1 MKKNKG
7 LVLVLLMV
15 SLFLGGCSSAQ
26 ALKLRL
32 KLKNNDFEYIKE
44 GIVEKIVIQST
55 RDKGFKFVVTDENT
69 IDDLYGLLSRGK
81 VTEKN
86 TELEPDYIFE
96 IQESADIVHRFYYV
110 AGVKD
115 NKTGNFYN
123 DESSYSVSKRLDNDI
138 ISNMSYLTK
147 PRDFQD
153 VYYQSILKFI
163 DSYGAVASNY
173 GSKSIGINL
182 EDDVDLAKYILSVEL
197 EDFEYKLKN
206 TGKNVA
212 LVKGNKEDFDVLVTV
227 KSQGYKTTVYRSI
240 LTVFDKKEGTELKYY
255 IRCDYKNR
263 SWTIVISEDS
273 KPSNW

>member
-7 LVLVLLMV
+7 LVLVLLMA
-15 SLFLGGCSSAQ
+15 SLLLAGCSSIENIK
-26 ALKLRL
+26 LKL

-69 IDDLYGLLSRGK
+69 IDDLYGFLSRGK

-86 TELEPDYIFE
+86 TDLEPDYIFE

-115 NKTGNFYN
+115 SKVGNFYN

-153 VYYQSILKFI
+153 VYYGSILKFI
-163 DSYGAVASNY
+163 DSYGAVISDY
-173 GSKSIGINL
+173 GSKTIGINL
-182 EDDVDLAKYILSVEL
+182 EDDVDLAKYILSIEL

-206 TGKNVA
+206 TGKNVG
-212 LVKGNKEDFDVLVTV
+212 LVQEDKEDFDVLVTV

-240 LTVFDKKEGTELKYY
+240 LTVFDKTEGTEQKYY

-263 SWTIVISEDS
+263 SWTIVISEDT